1 MAVNRDCTELDVII
15 DYGSV
20 FVTDTERLRKRNR
33 VERSPFS
40 GRGDPRI
47 KLIGAANLQS
57 SVIALKFLP

>member
-1 MAVNRDCTELDVII
+1 MVVNRDCTELDVII

-20 FVTDTERLRKRNR
+20 FVTDTEKLRKRNR
-33 VERSPFS
+33 VERSPFF
-40 GRGDPRI
+40 RPRCPLI